1 MELIRLNKKTH
12 IEEAGYTGFDSLA
25 WNERYQEHGDFQ
37 MITYDIEG
45 THKFIQLGD
54 LVTVPDSET
63 FAIVEDFSY
72 DLDEEGTLM
81 LTVSGTTATVIFDFR
96 PALAEFAATTSPDRF
111 IEEFGDPLETNKE
124 YFQTPSTV
132 LGKFLSI
139 IDGSLIRHRKGT
151 EHLKLPFNY
160 SVMPRSKTIHEERV
174 PSFAVDEGGPA
185 WGVIHNL
192 MELGRF
198 HFTIVRPGSASYS
211 EALLGIATL
220 HKEVHE
226 ETLRASEHLKLIKQ
240 YPSVGT
246 MFFPEYK
253 AKDISFSAAYDDY
266 QSANN
271 HQTINVDNV
280 RFRAYEDGV
289 LSSTIGEGTPQGIDA
304 RLTWEEVNIGKAS
317 QWEWDKAITFGFT
330 HPFATDHVLAT
341 TYSLGTNGVYPYR
354 HKEFTTLPGE
364 GRYYLGD
371 VVRLE
376 FPWGSGY
383 DVIVEEFIRTADS
396 SGYREYPTFKHFV
409 TTDNFMGEKPTIS
422 SMPYHTANS
431 SLEDHQDWL

>member
-1 MELIRLNKKTH
+1 MELIRLNKITH
-12 IEEAGYTGFDSLA
+12 IEEAGYTDFDSLA

-45 THKFIQLGD
+45 AHRFIQLGD
-54 LVTVPDSET
+54 LVSVPDSET

-72 DLDEEGTLM
+72 DLDESGTLT

-96 PALAEFAATTSPDRF
+96 PSLAQFAATTSPDRF

-124 YFQTPSTV
+124 HFQTPSTV

-139 IDGSLIRHRKGT
+139 IDGSLVRDRTGT

-160 SVMPRSKTIHEERV
+160 SAMPASQTIHEERV
-174 PSFAVDEGGPA
+174 PSFEVDEGAPA
-185 WGVIHNL
+185 WGVINDL
-192 MELGRF
+192 MNLGRF
-198 HFTIVRPGSASYS
+198 HFSIIRPGSASYS
-211 EALLGIATL
+211 GALEGIARL
-220 HKEVHE
+220 HKQVTG
-226 ETLRASEHLKLIKQ
+226 ETLRASEHLQLIKQ

-253 AKDISFSAAYDDY
+253 AKDIVFSAAYDDY

-271 HQTINVDNV
+271 NMTINVDNV

-289 LSSTIGEGTPQGIDA
+289 LSSTIGYGTPQGLDA

-317 QWEWDKAITFGFT
+317 QWEWDKELTFGFT
-330 HPFATDHVLAT
+330 HSFATDHVLAT
-341 TYSLGTNGVYPYR
+341 TYSLGTNGLYPYR
-354 HKEFTTLPGE
+354 KKVFSTLPGE
-364 GRYYLGD
+364 GRYHLGD

-376 FPWGSGY
+376 FPWGTGY
-383 DVIVEEFIRTADS
+383 DVIVEEFVRTADS
-396 SGYREYPTFKHFV
+396 SGYMEYPTFKHFV

-422 SMPYHTANS
+422 SMPYHTSNS
-431 SLEDHQDWL
+431 SLEDHKDWL